1 MIAVYDGSFEEFLCL
16 VYDVYYKKIAPT
28 SILRELPK
36 TLILEDIYQCKF
48 NKENAL
54 KVYKAL
60 KEKFTKKNFQTIF
73 NIFMCDTAEFEIWLL
88 EFIILGFKNQSEL
101 QNINNSSIFALQNL
115 QRELFRN
122 VHKMTG
128 FLRFEELD
136 DDSLYARVESK
147 FNLVYFLG
155 QHFSK
160 RFNNQVYYIHDI
172 KRSLVF
178 VYSKEFKG
186 IREVADFELPTH
198 SKNEQK
204 FKKLWKTF
212 FDSVAIESRKNEKLQ
227 KSLTPLIYRTYMSE
241 FIN

>member
-1 MIAVYDGSFEEFLCL
+1 
-16 VYDVYYKKIAPT
+16 
-28 SILRELPK
+28 
-36 TLILEDIYQCKF
+36 
-48 NKENAL
+48 
-54 KVYKAL
+54 
-60 KEKFTKKNFQTIF
+60 
-73 NIFMCDTAEFEIWLL
+73 MCDTTEFEIWLL

-101 QNINNSSIFALQNL
+101 QDINNSSIFALQNL
-115 QRELFRN
+115 QIELFRN

-186 IREVADFELPTH
+186 IREVADFELPTL
-198 SKNEQK
+198 SDNEQK

>member
-1 MIAVYDGSFEEFLCL
+1 MIAIYDGSFEEFLCL

-28 SILRELPK
+28 SILRVLPQ
-36 TLILEDIYQCKF
+36 TLILEEIYQCKF
-48 NKENAL
+48 NEEHAL

-60 KEKFTKKNFQTIF
+60 KEKFTKDNFQTIF
-73 NIFMCDTAEFEIWLL
+73 NIFMCDTTEFEIWLL

-101 QNINNSSIFALQNL
+101 QDINNSSIFALQNL
-115 QRELFRN
+115 QIELFRN

-186 IREVADFELPTH
+186 IREVADFELPAL
-198 SKNEQK
+198 SDNEQK